1 MMNVMKLQ
9 VPTTTMFDFVDSVTG
24 TAAGT
29 VLQTVV
35 EVNLAVP
42 DCTTDSWVFV
52 WVHLVEGFRVAHR
65 RAVFRVVN
73 RRRFHLR
80 LLRANV
86 TSVVGDLG
94 HATNGGA
101 RWTTPTSIL
110 RSL

>member
-1 MMNVMKLQ
+1 MMNVMKVQ
-9 VPTTTMFDFVDSVTG
+9 VPTTTVDLVDSATG

-29 VLQTVV
+29 VSQTVAT
-35 EVNLAVP
+35 VNSAVP

-65 RAVFRVVN
+65 RGVFQVGSH
-73 RRRFHLR
+73 RRFHLR

-86 TSVVGDLG
+86 TSVIGVPDL
-94 HATNGGA
+94 ATSGGV

-110 RSL
+110 HSL